1 MEKGKKLYA
10 DLTEEE
16 REALYHEQESRINN
30 LITDNETVIKDSLE
44 QINALKANVA
54 AKKNLKANP
63 GVEKDGEY
71 YEIDFKK
78 VHVLKEGGTVTMTA
92 EELAEDEELCHS
104 LIELGSPAF
113 KKVTSAK

>member
-1 MEKGKKLYA
+1 MEGTKKLYA

-16 REALYHEQESRINN
+16 KEALYHEQENQISN
-30 LITDNETVIKDSLE
+30 LISEKDTIIQTSLE

-54 AKKNLKANP
+54 AKKDLKATP

-78 VHVLKEGGTVTMTA
+78 VHVLKEGGMVTMTA
-92 EELAEDEELCHS
+92 EALAEDEELCHS
-104 LIELGSPAF
+104 LIELGSTAF
-113 KKVTSAK
+113 RKVTVAE

>member
-1 MEKGKKLYA
+1 MKNEKKLYA

-16 REALYHEQESRINN
+16 KEALYHEQEDRINS
-30 LITDNETVIKDSLE
+30 LTTENETIIKDSLE

-54 AKKNLKANP
+54 SKKDLKAKP

-71 YEIDFKK
+71 YEIDFKR

-92 EELAEDEELCHS
+92 EELAGDEELCHR
-104 LIELGSPAF
+104 LIDLGSYAF
-113 KKVTSAK
+113 RKVVAAE